1 LASPSP
7 KRGCVFVVRRKKTG
21 VVKPFGQ
28 TTPVSLVGACAAA
41 PLCFSYPIGSAIVS
55 ARLLADVSEDAAV
68 NVQDQAVEKSER
80 CPNNSSLFLPQAAVV
95 VVAVQVLL
103 SAQ

>member
-1 LASPSP
+1 M
-7 KRGCVFVVRRKKTG
+7 
-21 VVKPFGQ
+21 
-28 TTPVSLVGACAAA
+28 
-41 PLCFSYPIGSAIVS
+41 CFIYPIGSAIVS

-95 VVAVQVLL
+95 VVAVQVPL
-103 SAQ
+103 SAQQRASKRAIVKWHAITVVLLVDIPKSLGTAG